1 MPAIAWLLASV
12 PICYRRAV
20 IYLIAY
26 ESVGSKSGTCPSQK
40 IYKLGCKCVL
50 DKSDAIVDLEHH
62 LGLVLS
68 NYTNSLT

>member
-1 MPAIAWLLASV
+1 MEPGCLY
-12 PICYRRAV
+12 PECYRRAV

-26 ESVGSKSGTCPSQK
+26 ESMGSKSGTCTSKK
-40 IYKLGCKCVL
+40 IYKLECKCVL

-68 NYTNSLT
+68 NSTNLLT